1 MTGIHDSV
9 QREFE
14 KNLGLVTELS
24 HKINARPELAFE
36 EHETSASIVEVL
48 RDSGKFTVEK
58 GVAGLPTA
66 FVASAG
72 SGELAFGLCA
82 EMDAL
87 PDIGHGC
94 GHNVIAAA
102 AVGAALA
109 LAPFAEELGLTVR
122 VFGTPAEES
131 GTGKEIMVNRGVFD
145 GTHAAMMV
153 HPSLKDVVTPQLRAA
168 RSWRITYTGR
178 GGHASRPWSA
188 LNAADATVVAQ
199 TAIGLLRQ
207 QLRDGIRVHHVVR
220 EAGAAVNV
228 IPDHAVADCM
238 IRADTIAEVDE
249 VWERVRVCFDA
260 GAVATGT
267 GVEYEALPSIYRE
280 FRHDQDLAPLFEAHA
295 RTLGRTFPDY
305 PDKMFGSTDMGNVS
319 LRIPALHPMLSFD
332 LPAEAG
338 NHTAAFATAAGGA
351 DGDRFVRDGGLAM
364 ALTIADVARSAPIR
378 ARLLRNPARP
388 AATGRAV
395 YRTMPETKSKPI
407 D

>member
-1 MTGIHDSV
+1 MTDINERIK
-9 QREFE
+9 QEFD
-14 KNLGLVTELS
+14 KNLKLVTDLS
-24 HKINARPELAFE
+24 HTIHATPELAFE
-36 EHETSASIVEVL
+36 EHQTSSAIISVL
-48 RDSGKFTVEK
+48 EANGGFTVDK
-58 GVAGLPTA
+58 GVADLPTA

-72 SGELAFGLCA
+72 SGDLAFGLCA

-109 LAPFAEELGLTVR
+109 LAPFADELGLTVQ

-145 GTHAAMMV
+145 RTHAAMMV
-153 HPSLKDVVTPQLRAA
+153 HPQLKDVVTPHLRAS
-168 RSWRITYTGR
+168 RSWRVTYTGR

-188 LNAADATVVAQ
+188 LNAADATVLAQ

-207 QLRDGIRVHHVVR
+207 QLQDGIRVHHVVR

-228 IPDHAVADCM
+228 IADHAVVDCM
-238 IRADTIAEVDE
+238 IRCDTIAEVDD
-249 VWERVRVCFDA
+249 VWERVRLCFDA

-267 GVEYEALPSIYRE
+267 AVEYSLLPSIYRE
-280 FRHDQDLAPLFEAHA
+280 FRHDQDLAPLFEKNA
-295 RTLGRTFPDY
+295 RAIGRTFPDY

-332 LPAEAG
+332 GLPAEAG
-338 NHTAAFATAAGGA
+338 NHTAAFAAAAGGPQ
-351 DGDRFVRDGGLAM
+351 GDRFVRDAGLAM
-364 ALTIADVARSAPIR
+364 ALTIADAAQSKPVR
-378 ARLLRNPARP
+378 ARLLA
-388 AATGRAV
+388 
-395 YRTMPETKSKPI
+395 S
-407 D
+407 